1 MQNGNLIAILRL
13 EKGLTQQ
20 YMANILNISL
30 KTYKL
35 YESNKRPIL
44 INTLNKLCNYFNV
57 SLDAL
62 LNLTN
67 NLDNEIINSEINYKK
82 LSFHLRC
89 IRKKYHLT
97 QNDIAYYFGI
107 SVMSVS
113 RYEMYPKTIS
123 ISYLCNFAKKF
134 NISIDYLCGK
144 TQKKEIL

>member
-89 IRKKYHLT
+89 IRKKYHL
-97 QNDIAYYFGI
+97 
-107 SVMSVS
+107 
-113 RYEMYPKTIS
+113 
-123 ISYLCNFAKKF
+123 
-134 NISIDYLCGK
+134 
-144 TQKKEIL
+144 